1 MSTIKDINNKVK
13 NIFKDHRNIMKT
25 IILFEIIYV
34 FFIDGF
40 TSFIPVVSS
49 FNYALDLLNVVLICG
64 LLIDIKSV
72 FKIKEAWIFIP
83 WLIYAVICFVSAMIN
98 SVYFLLLAWAVRNT
112 FRFLVLFLAAIIYIS
127 KDDVKKFLKLLV
139 NLQFINIPLVL
150 IQYFYFKTNA
160 ENLEGIFNDYIG
172 GICGFELGVNGRLN
186 IYLAI
191 IFVIALIDVFE
202 KDKITWQYIFVSIS
216 TMVCASYA
224 EIKFFIIEASLIF
237 VLMTFVYIK
246 KIKFTTF
253 VKAFLIYAGSL
264 TLYVVMSPS
273 YAKTVVN
280 YKKYEEGNVGV
291 YKLSRSNP
299 FPEINKLFFDNS
311 IIKELFGIGFGNAE
325 YSRFS
330 FFTSEF
336 YNQYGFYNYR
346 WFSHQM
352 LYIETGMLGFL
363 SFILIP
369 VVAAVQSY
377 IAFLKNKGNRFI
389 SAFTIAVAA
398 TIFMNLWYNNSFR
411 SDFAYFTYFCLATF
425 LIFRNHDSL
434 NEDKISL

>member
-72 FKIKEAWIFIP
+72 FKIKEAWIFVP
-83 WLIYAVICFVSAMIN
+83 WLIYAVICFVSTMIN
-98 SVYFLLLAWAVRNT
+98 NVDFLLFAWAIRNT
-112 FRFLVLFLAAIIYIS
+112 FRFLVLFLAAIIYVS
-127 KDDVKKFLKLLV
+127 KDDLKRFFNILF
-139 NLQFINIPLVL
+139 NLQYINIPLVI
-150 IQYFYFKTNA
+150 IQHIYFKANA
-160 ENLEGIFNDYIG
+160 ENLEGIYNDYIG

-191 IFVIALIDVFE
+191 LLVIVLIDVFE
-202 KDKITWQYIFVSIS
+202 KNKLTWQYAFVSLS
-216 TMVCASYA
+216 TMTCAALA
-224 EIKFFIIEASLIF
+224 EIKFFLIEASLLFI
-237 VLMTFVYIK
+237 LLSIVYIK
-246 KIKFTTF
+246 KINFSTF
-253 VKAFLIYAGSL
+253 IKTLLIFGGSL
-264 TLYVVMSPS
+264 LLYFVMEPGHVRAVLHYKS
-273 YAKTVVN
+273 YEKGTA
-280 YKKYEEGNVGV
+280 EV

-299 FPEINKLFFDNS
+299 FPQINQLFFDNS

-336 YNQYGFYNYR
+336 FNQYGDYNYR

-352 LYIETGMLGFL
+352 LYIETGLLGFL

-377 IAFLKNKGNRFI
+377 IAFLKNKGNRFV

-411 SDFAYFTYFCLATF
+411 SDFAYFTYFCLASF